1 MNLSAPIGK
10 PQALAAA
17 LLLFGALFI
26 SACSLGFEH
35 IGGYQPCH
43 LCYIQ
48 RHIHYA
54 LIPLTLVTLLIVGRN
69 LPPVIARFAFVIL
82 AGVLI
87 YGAGVGVYQAGAE
100 WEFWLGPNDCANTI
114 PVTKDAANLLAQ
126 LRTTKL
132 ISCDVAQLRI
142 LGLSFGGWNAV
153 LSSIEA
159 IIALCGAFLCK
170 DALAPL
176 FARLPFLGNWM
187 QALIKD
193 RA

>member
-1 MNLSAPIGK
+1 MNLTAPIGK
-10 PQALAAA
+10 SQALAAT
-17 LLLFGALFI
+17 LLVLGALFI
-26 SACSLGFEH
+26 SASSLGFEH

-48 RHIHYA
+48 RHIHYT
-54 LIPLTLVTLLIVGRN
+54 LIPLTLVTLLTVWRK
-69 LPPVIARFAFVIL
+69 LPPVVVRLAFIIL

-114 PVTKDAANLLAQ
+114 PVTKDASNLLAQ
-126 LRTTKL
+126 LKTTKL

-153 LSSIEA
+153 LSSIEV
-159 IIALCGAFLCK
+159 IIALCGAFLSK

-187 QALIKD
+187 QAIVKT